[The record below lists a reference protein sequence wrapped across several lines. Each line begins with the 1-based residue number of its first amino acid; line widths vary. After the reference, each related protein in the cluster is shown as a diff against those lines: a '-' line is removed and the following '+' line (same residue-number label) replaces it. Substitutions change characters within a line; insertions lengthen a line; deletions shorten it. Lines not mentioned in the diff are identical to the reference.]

1 MQNDTQT
8 WYLTASEGFRRGGIN
23 AVPTEGPFIE
33 ESGWVPFSSDSVKNF
48 EVGTKGVGNYVNYDN
63 VSIYNIIWSDPQLNT
78 ETQNYSFY
86 AVINGDKA
94 ETKGLD
100 IELQGSVGQFDWDI
114 GYASNSSSL
123 KADLLTPASIPQI
136 YANNGDE
143 LPGTPRNMMNAG
155 IAHTGYLT
163 SGWGIVSR
171 ANIYYQSDMK
181 NHLNRNSRFA
191 EDLDGFKIVDVSST
205 FFVED
210 MYISLF
216 VKNVLN
222 ERGVT
227 AVFTDDG
234 FGPDPSQGFFGSNDR
249 EFIALPRTFG
259 ISIEKSF

>member
-1 MQNDTQT
+1 M
-8 WYLTASEGFRRGGIN
+8 
-23 AVPTEGPFIE
+23 
-33 ESGWVPFSSDSVKNF
+33 
-48 EVGTKGVGNYVNYDN
+48 
-63 VSIYNIIWSDPQLNT
+63 
-78 ETQNYSFY
+78 
-86 AVINGDKA
+86 
-94 ETKGLD
+94 
-100 IELQGSVGQFDWDI
+100 QGSVGQFDWDI